1 MKLNIIT
8 GKAGTGK
15 STYIFKKIKKIIN
28 NKEKIYV
35 ITPEQFSF
43 TAEKKLLDEIDTGA
57 VINCEILTFSRMAYR
72 VINEIGNN
80 LQNIEGFGK
89 SMLIYNILDNSKKDL
104 KILGK
109 NIQNIEVLE
118 RSITE
123 LKKHNIT
130 PDKLKD
136 VLGKTDDEYLK
147 SKLEDINF
155 IYDKFQNYIDEKF
168 LDENDSLTYLS
179 ENIKNTSI
187 FNNSIIFID
196 EFAGF
201 TPQEYKVIE
210 ELLKVAKEINM
221 TICTDK
227 IDENNLQDNSDIF
240 YTNKI
245 TVNKLMEIANKNNI
259 EIPKIIYLDKKYRF
273 KSEELNYLE
282 ENIYSNIYKKYE
294 KKPENIKLF
303 LAKNPYSEI
312 EYIANE
318 IIKNV
323 RENRI

>member
-1 MKLNIIT
+1 MKLNLIT
-8 GKAGTGK
+8 GRAGTGK
-15 STYIFKKIKKIIN
+15 STYIFKKIKEIIN

-43 TAEKKLLDEIDTGA
+43 TAEKRLLDGIDAGA
-57 VINCEILTFSRMAYR
+57 VINCEVLTFSRMAYR

-89 SMLIYNILDNSKKDL
+89 SMLIYNILANSKKDL

-109 NIQNIEVLE
+109 NMQNVEVLE

-123 LKKHNIT
+123 FKKHNIT
-130 PDKLKD
+130 TERLRA
-136 VLGKTDDEYLK
+136 VLDKTDDEYLK
-147 SKLEDINF
+147 SKLEDVNF
-155 IYDKFQNYIDEKF
+155 IYDKFQNYIGEKF

-179 ENIKNTSI
+179 ENIKNTNI

-201 TPQEYKVIE
+201 TPQEYRVIE
-210 ELLKVAKEINM
+210 ELLKISKEINI

-227 IDENNLQDNSDIF
+227 IDDNNSQDDDIF

-245 TVNKLMEIANKNNI
+245 TVNKLIEIANKNNT
-259 EIPKIIYLDKKYRF
+259 EIHKIIYLDKKYRF

-282 ENIYSNIYKKYE
+282 ENIYANIYKKYE

-303 LAKNPYSEI
+303 LAKNPYSEV
-312 EYIANE
+312 EYIANK
-318 IIKNV
+318 IIENV